1 MHLLKSA
8 VAMLFVASVITSCSK
23 DDNDGGN
30 TPPPPT
36 PKKTVLVAN
45 NTTLG
50 KILTDS
56 TGKTLYFF
64 SNDAQGT
71 PTCKDGCVAAWPVFY
86 VDADKLTID
95 TSLDKADFT
104 TVTRPDGSK
113 QTAYKG
119 WPLYYYVNDAAA
131 GDTKGENVGNI
142 WFVAKPDYTVMVANF
157 QLHGNDGKDYVLD
170 NTGTIALGTGAS
182 KYLVDDRGHTLYKFA
197 NDKSGKNNFTNADET
212 HNAIWPIYEVSE
224 VKNVPTGFA
233 KTDFAIITVLGK
245 KQITYKG
252 WPLYYFGA
260 DAKVMGASKGVSVPS
275 PNVWPVVYTTTA
287 AAPLP

>member
-1 MHLLKSA
+1 MHLLRSA

-23 DDNDGGN
+23 DDNDGGS
-30 TPPPPT
+30 TPPPT
-36 PKKTVLVAN
+36 PKKTVQVTT
-45 NTTLG
+45 NTTFG
-50 KILTDS
+50 KVLTDS

-71 PTCKDGCVAAWPVFY
+71 PTCKDGCAAIWPVFY
-86 VDADKLTID
+86 LDVDKLTVD

-119 WPLYYYVNDAAA
+119 WPLYYYANDAAA
-131 GDTKGENVGNI
+131 GDTKGDNVGNI

-157 QLHGNDGKDYVLD
+157 QLHGNDGNNYVLD
-170 NTGTIALGTGAS
+170 NTGAVNLGTGAS

-197 NDKSGKNNFTNADET
+197 NDKSGKNNFTNTDET

-252 WPLYYFGA
+252 WPLYYFGT
-260 DAKVMGASKGVSVPS
+260 DAKVMGANKGVSVPS
-275 PNVWPVVYTTTA
+275 PNAWPVVYTTTA
-287 AAPLP
+287 TAPLP